1 MREAQERG
9 GYKLWLTCTV
19 VWKKPTQHC
28 KATFLQLKNTLKKK
42 SKASKR
48 QEIIKIRAKVNEIY
62 ILKLEK
68 INGGKADC
76 FEKDNTTDN
85 FQQD

>member
-1 MREAQERG
+1 MGA
-9 GYKLWLTCTV
+9 
-19 VWKKPTQHC
+19 
-28 KATFLQLKNTLKKK
+28 
-42 SKASKR
+42 
-48 QEIIKIRAKVNEIY
+48 IIKKIRAKVNEIY

-85 FQQD
+85 FQQDWQMKKREDINYPYKVTEG